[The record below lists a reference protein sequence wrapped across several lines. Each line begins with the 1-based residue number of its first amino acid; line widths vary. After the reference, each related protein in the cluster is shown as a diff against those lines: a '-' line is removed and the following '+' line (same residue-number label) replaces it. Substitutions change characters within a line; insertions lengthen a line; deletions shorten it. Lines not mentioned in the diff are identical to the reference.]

1 MPKFRKDVL
10 IMKPLNKKKYPHLA
24 EIQKNHQNKDMDKL
38 GEEFLSLITKYG
50 LDMKEASALMFY
62 VTQQTIQAPHNAIFL
77 KKNLGI
83 EVSDFGVESI
93 LKVQQA
99 LVTIY
104 LEEFN
109 EK

>member
-1 MPKFRKDVL
+1 
-10 IMKPLNKKKYPHLA
+10 MKPLDKKKYPHLA
-24 EIQKNHQNKDMDKL
+24 EIQKNHESKDMDKL
-38 GEEFLSLITKYG
+38 GEEIISLTTKYG
-50 LDMKEASALMFY
+50 LDMKETSALMFY
-62 VTQQTIQAPHNAIFL
+62 VAQRTIQAPHNAVFL
-77 KKNLGI
+77 KERLGLD
-83 EVSDFGVESI
+83 VSDLGVEGI